1 MGVTAGGR
9 TGVSAYGRD
18 ELFEIRRRGMDATN
32 GTYEGRQ
39 SRHKAHRSHRSP
51 PFQRPECPTPIR
63 PHAETLIRFFCE
75 AGTIGATKA
84 TLVLAINKAAA
95 QDTRQSVTTGL
106 IAGSD
111 LVIVSISGVIK
122 KYK

>member
-1 MGVTAGGR
+1 
-9 TGVSAYGRD
+9 
-18 ELFEIRRRGMDATN
+18 MDATD

-39 SRHKAHRSHRSP
+39 SRHKAHRSPSSDT
-51 PFQRPECPTPIR
+51 FQRPECPTPIR
-63 PHAETLIRFFCE
+63 PHAETPTRFFCE

-95 QDTRQSVTTGL
+95 RDTRQSVTTGL
-106 IAGSD
+106 IASSD
-111 LVIVSISGVIK
+111 PVIVSISGVIK